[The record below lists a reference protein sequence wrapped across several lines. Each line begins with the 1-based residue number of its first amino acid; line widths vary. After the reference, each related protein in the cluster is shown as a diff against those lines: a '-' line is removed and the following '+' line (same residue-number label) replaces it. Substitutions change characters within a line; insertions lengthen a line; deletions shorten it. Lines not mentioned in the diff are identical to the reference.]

1 MQNISVHCS
10 LLINWIYP
18 TIYIKYEVSIP
29 NYSKINTETGI
40 LLEHL
45 AFLLENRSHSS
56 FWLLIFLGSRKYN
69 TKATQFR
76 CHSGYFFC
84 LARNASFSRSENRIG
99 VCKKR
104 CDRTMAKCQVT
115 VWCGT
120 REERRLDFQVHNCRL
135 SFDWHCNNCYLLCV
149 LSWGTHGEPTNPVPF
164 HWFVAIVYCYS
175 LCGHSSVCCWSISRR
190 QKGICQTV
198 GSRRIRRTRTSEA
211 DLYKTWTS
219 RARSLIEVSGFIS
232 VEGNKGNKYFCCRC

>member
-1 MQNISVHCS
+1 MLFLRALTRKAEIYIVSSVPYMALRSIFFLYFLYFHELYFWLFEKSFFLWWQIACGSLLKVKFCAFICRVQNISVHCS

-45 AFLLENRSHSS
+45 AFLLENRAHSS
-56 FWLLIFLGSRKYN
+56 YWLLIFLGSRSYN
-69 TKATQFR
+69 TKATHFR

-84 LARNASFSRSENRIG
+84 LARNASFSRGENRIG
-99 VCKKR
+99 VSKKR

-135 SFDWHCNNCYLLCV
+135 SFD
-149 LSWGTHGEPTNPVPF
+149 
-164 HWFVAIVYCYS
+164 
-175 LCGHSSVCCWSISRR
+175 
-190 QKGICQTV
+190 
-198 GSRRIRRTRTSEA
+198 
-211 DLYKTWTS
+211 
-219 RARSLIEVSGFIS
+219 
-232 VEGNKGNKYFCCRC
+232 